1 MENPVDVVVRKMPPG
16 AFAFVMATGI
26 VSSGC
31 YLIRWWLPSR
41 IMFVVALLGALLL
54 VVALIW
60 RLLKHGGVVLNDAG
74 DPEVCFGFFT
84 IVAAANVLGVRFDLD
99 GWHRS
104 ALVLGA
110 VSVLLWLLLTYALP
124 SVLLLGQRRVPLL
137 TTVNGSWFL
146 WVVGTQSLATAAASA
161 GLAYRSN
168 ILAATAVA
176 LWGLGVALYLL
187 ITTLVVLRLMSA
199 TIEPESFGP
208 AYWIAMGATAITV
221 LAGSQI
227 VRLPEDAP
235 VMVAS
240 RHFISGTSYLFW
252 AVGLWW
258 IPLLVIF
265 GIWRHLVR
273 GHPFRYENQVWSIV
287 FPLGMYG
294 SASVLYG
301 ESEQLPFMHDIGN
314 VTIVIGCLVWLI
326 AAIQM
331 MLAAARFLARPPQ
344 TSPTRH

>member
-1 MENPVDVVVRKMPPG
+1 MVVRRMPPG

-31 YLIRWWLPSR
+31 HLMRWRLPSM

-54 VVALIW
+54 VVALTW
-60 RLLKHGGVVLNDAG
+60 RLLKHGGMVLKDAC
-74 DPEVCFGFFT
+74 DPAVCFGFFT

-99 GWHRS
+99 GWHRA

-161 GLAYRSN
+161 GMAYQSN
-168 ILAATAVA
+168 FLAAAAVA

-227 VRLPEDAP
+227 VRLPQDAP
-235 VMVAS
+235 VMIAS
-240 RHFISGTSYLFW
+240 RHFVAGTSYLFW

-273 GHPFRYENQVWSIV
+273 HHPFTYENQIWSIV

-301 ESEQLPFMHDIGN
+301 DSEHIPFMHDVGST
-314 VTIVIGCLVWLI
+314 TIVIACLVWLV
-326 AAIQM
+326 AAVQM
-331 MLAAARFLARPPQ
+331 TLAAVHFLTQTPQ
-344 TSPTRH
+344 ELTDPSRKFP